1 MIKCQN
7 CGETIEENIDICP
20 SCGSF
25 LYDDVSVTDP
35 EVRVEREMPDEDIL
49 KEPGNYDEAID
60 NLPDDMYNGDELE
73 RRELEAERRKF
84 GKSNE

>member
-25 LYDDVSVTDP
+25 LYDDASVNDP
-35 EVRVEREMPDEDIL
+35 EIRLQNELPDEDIFQ
-49 KEPGNYDEAID
+49 EPGNYDEAID
-60 NLPDDMYNGDELE
+60 NLPDDTYNGDELE
-73 RRELEAERRKF
+73 KRELEAERRKF

>member
-25 LYDDVSVTDP
+25 LYDDTSVTDP
-35 EVRVEREMPDEDIL
+35 DVRVKREVPDEDIL
-49 KEPGNYDEAID
+49 SEPGNFDEAID
-60 NLPDDMYNGDELE
+60 NLPDDTYNDDELE
-73 RRELEAERRKF
+73 KRELEVERRKF
-84 GKSNE
+84 GKSGE

>member
-35 EVRVEREMPDEDIL
+35 EVRVEKEMPDEDIL

>member
-49 KEPGNYDEAID
+49 NEPGNYDEAID